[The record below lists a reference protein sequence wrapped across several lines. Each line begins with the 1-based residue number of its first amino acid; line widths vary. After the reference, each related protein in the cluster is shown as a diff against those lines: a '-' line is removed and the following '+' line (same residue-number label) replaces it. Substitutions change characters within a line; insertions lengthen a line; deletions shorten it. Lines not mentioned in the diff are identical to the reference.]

1 MNLVV
6 KSTWTR
12 HLVGAAVLAALAA
25 CGGGGGGTANN
36 NTGGSTEQTAS
47 VTGVAAKGLLRQ
59 AQVRALRASDNAV
72 LATTTTDA
80 TGQYTLTGLPPGV
93 AVVIEVS
100 PTANTTMVDEATNA
114 VVPVPTGFVLRAA
127 TVADTQGVAN
137 VQITPFSEMAYQK
150 AKQAAGSG
158 ELTADTIAAANA
170 DIRLFVGF
178 DILSER
184 PAFSDDGF
192 AAKNKAAL
200 MLAAV
205 SKLASDDALGCSS
218 SSGSTEEQ
226 QAAKVK
232 CVVEAMST
240 RGSSDNTLT
249 SALDQAK
256 TSVAADSLE
265 FENVDDDAIPEIS
278 QQPEDLVPVGER
290 STSIDA
296 AKALIA
302 NIRSNGALIGGPG
315 DTLETRLRT
324 VADMLNASANP
335 MGDSSREL
343 YSAML
348 AAANSLD
355 EGTVFSYAP
364 SVAQAIGCKLY
375 EGTNPAASA
384 TWNNEVNDPAT
395 AGSIGCR
402 VTYSIEQDA
411 QGNYRAFQHNFR
423 VIRGEKADGNSS
435 FIVRSRLIKQKVV
448 LTEGVYNVAD
458 ASDFVPLAPATAG
471 DFYVGSVDIGRDV
484 NGYPFAMEIQGDY
497 AGGLRQVL
505 SGASLKNTL
514 TLSLAPSITPIPE
527 TNGEATTRLSISGA
541 VAASGGSARTVTA
554 QIHMGSYIESR
565 FNNGVS
571 QSMQAVETMASARDG
586 VLNISALD
594 DAGSGITGSL
604 ALTAFGA
611 VDADY
616 VPTQLAF
623 NGAVLD
629 GTGTELFSG
638 SVTAGVESWNG
649 YSRLMPYSVSNSAAS
664 PSVRLQGSLAVP
676 SRQPMLL
683 DITVAH
689 SFGDGEHLTLSGT
702 YRQGD
707 VQVMLLATLV
717 DDDESSHVTFSTP
730 AGLRLRLQDGED
742 FAQLDNTSNEVVLGR
757 LDLKKSK
764 IQYADGSYEQY

>member
-6 KSTWTR
+6 KQTWTR
-12 HLVGAAVLAALAA
+12 NLVGAAVLAALAA
-25 CGGGGGGTANN
+25 CGGGGGGSANN

-150 AKQAAGSG
+150 AKLAAGSG

-205 SKLASDDALGCSS
+205 SKLASDDALGCAS
-218 SSGSTEEQ
+218 SSGSAEEQ

-232 CVVEAMST
+232 CVVEAMAT

-256 TSVAADSLE
+256 TLVAADSLE
-265 FENVDDDAIPEIS
+265 FENVDDDAIPEIR
-278 QQPEDLVPVGER
+278 QQPEDLVPIAER

-324 VADMLNASANP
+324 VADLLNAAANP

-343 YSAML
+343 YSAVL

-364 SVAQAIGCKLY
+364 SVAEAIGCKLY
-375 EGTNPAASA
+375 EGTDPADS
-384 TWNNEVNDPAT
+384 TPWNNEVNDPAT

-402 VTYSIEQDA
+402 VTYRIEQDA
-411 QGNYRAFQHNFR
+411 QGNYLAFQHNFR
-423 VIRGEKADGNSS
+423 VIRGEKVDRNSN

-448 LTEGVYNVAD
+448 LTDGVYSVENT
-458 ASDFVPLAPATAG
+458 SDFVPLAPATAG
-471 DFYVGSVDIGRDV
+471 QFYVGSIDLGRDV
-484 NGYPFAMEIQGDY
+484 NGYPFAIEIQGEY

-505 SGASLKNTL
+505 SGA
-514 TLSLAPSITPIPE
+514 
-527 TNGEATTRLSISGA
+527 
-541 VAASGGSARTVTA
+541 
-554 QIHMGSYIESR
+554 
-565 FNNGVS
+565 
-571 QSMQAVETMASARDG
+571 
-586 VLNISALD
+586 
-594 DAGSGITGSL
+594 
-604 ALTAFGA
+604 
-611 VDADY
+611 
-616 VPTQLAF
+616 
-623 NGAVLD
+623 
-629 GTGTELFSG
+629 
-638 SVTAGVESWNG
+638 
-649 YSRLMPYSVSNSAAS
+649 
-664 PSVRLQGSLAVP
+664 
-676 SRQPMLL
+676 
-683 DITVAH
+683 
-689 SFGDGEHLTLSGT
+689 
-702 YRQGD
+702 
-707 VQVMLLATLV
+707 
-717 DDDESSHVTFSTP
+717 
-730 AGLRLRLQDGED
+730 
-742 FAQLDNTSNEVVLGR
+742 
-757 LDLKKSK
+757 
-764 IQYADGSYEQY
+764 